1 MLYIKLVKRVNIKC
15 SHHMENFFPSNFVS
29 IWDDE
34 YSLNLLWSS
43 FLDVYKS
50 NYYTV
55 QLYTY
60 IMLYVNYLSIK
71 PEEKEVK
78 DWICIMS
85 LVPAAGNHWIL
96 FWGYSTMCTVAQRK
110 AILKWR
116 VCVHLS
122 GCHRLL
128 LTAFPPIKK
137 NIGV

>member
-1 MLYIKLVKRVNIKC
+1 MLYMKLVKRVNIKC
-15 SHHMENFFPSNFVS
+15 SHHMEKFFSSNFVS

-55 QLYTY
+55 QPYTY

-85 LVPAAGNHWIL
+85 LVLQQEITEFYFG
-96 FWGYSTMCTVAQRK
+96 
-110 AILKWR
+110 AILQ
-116 VCVHLS
+116 CVVWHRERPFWNGESVHFS